1 MRRVL
6 LVLPLLVAWM
16 CGLPAPR
23 SFAAP
28 GCAPGGTLPPAGAAE
43 RQVGDLDG
51 DGLPDT
57 LWIGMFPGADGAMKR
72 VVGTTTASGAN
83 TDVQISTAS
92 PMPLAA
98 LAVDA
103 QQNGGNQ
110 IIVSDG
116 RGAHLYTF
124 ADCRLQT
131 VVDGHYGRP
140 FLFDLQNLRD
150 LGTGVGCS
158 DLGKGRHLVALQASQ
173 NNGQWTVRRTQI
185 NLNGTVA
192 TTGQSD
198 TVAAISAQD
207 VVVTSAETIS
217 CGDLTIGQDG
227 VQQP

>member
-1 MRRVL
+1 
-6 LVLPLLVAWM
+6 
-16 CGLPAPR
+16 
-23 SFAAP
+23 
-28 GCAPGGTLPPAGAAE
+28 
-43 RQVGDLDG
+43 GDLDG

-72 VVGTTTASGAN
+72 VVGITTATGAN

-116 RGAHLYTF
+116 RGAHLDTV
-124 ADCRLQT
+124 AGCRLPP

-150 LGTGVGCS
+150 QGTGVGCG
-158 DLGKGRHLVALQASQ
+158 DLGDGRHLVALQAVQ
-173 NNGQWTVRRTQI
+173 NNSRWTVRRTQI

-198 TVAAISAQD
+198 AVAAISAQD

-227 VQQP
+227 VQQ